1 MSTIVQ
7 NSQKKYSSITH
18 LFVGQKLTLLNNNVS
33 IPFVEL
39 WTNVA
44 LNGTFSHIRKKLNCC
59 AKIVCECLSLRRLFV
74 AKCS

>member
-1 MSTIVQ
+1 MPTMVQ
-7 NSQKKYSSITH
+7 NSQKILKYH